1 MISSTHSKLQH
12 KICLVANWCTAGLRS
27 FQAFTSDKAPLF
39 RSCLILFVSSTNY
52 IQKVRR
58 QCCLLLPGLSGFG
71 VVGVVVLNM
80 SAHPQTAGRSTKA
93 TRTPIIANV
102 LTGAMLNMGFVVVHF
117 HFHIANPRDHKSL
130 TAFLLTI
137 QESMSCSLPFSVFVW
152 VHIFYFVVT
161 FCGLVLDLPPLWQ
174 MRQTSVKAPRCL
186 WNRTIDFFPALYS
199 MFGHETHFSVFIYK
213 DNIIKWIDVL
223 WDVAQKPINKPS
235 KAKLNSFL
243 HTHWVIVSE

>member
-1 MISSTHSKLQH
+1 MVHGWVALFSSFYLWQGTSP
-12 KICLVANWCTAGLRS
+12 LR
-27 FQAFTSDKAPLF
+27 F

-102 LTGAMLNMGFVVVHF
+102 LTGAMLNVGFVVVHF
-117 HFHIANPRDHKSL
+117 HFHITNCRDHKSL
-130 TAFLLTI
+130 SAFLLKI

-152 VHIFYFVVT
+152 VHIFLLCCHILWVGPWSSTTVADETNKCQSAQVSLKQDNRFLPCFIFNVWPWNT
-161 FCGLVLDLPPLWQ
+161 LFCVH
-174 MRQTSVKAPRCL
+174 
-186 WNRTIDFFPALYS
+186 I
-199 MFGHETHFSVFIYK
+199 
-213 DNIIKWIDVL
+213 
-223 WDVAQKPINKPS
+223 
-235 KAKLNSFL
+235 
-243 HTHWVIVSE
+243 

>member
-1 MISSTHSKLQH
+1 MFSCQLVHGWVALFSSFYLWQ
-12 KICLVANWCTAGLRS
+12 G
-27 FQAFTSDKAPLF
+27 TSPLWF

-117 HFHIANPRDHKSL
+117 HFHITNPRDHKSL

-174 MRQTSVKAPRCL
+174 MRQTNKCQSAQVSLKQDNRFLPCFIFNVWP
-186 WNRTIDFFPALYS
+186 WNTLFCVHI
-199 MFGHETHFSVFIYK
+199 
-213 DNIIKWIDVL
+213 
-223 WDVAQKPINKPS
+223 
-235 KAKLNSFL
+235 
-243 HTHWVIVSE
+243 

>member
-1 MISSTHSKLQH
+1 
-12 KICLVANWCTAGLRS
+12 
-27 FQAFTSDKAPLF
+27 
-39 RSCLILFVSSTNY
+39 
-52 IQKVRR
+52 
-58 QCCLLLPGLSGFG
+58 
-71 VVGVVVLNM
+71 
-80 SAHPQTAGRSTKA
+80 
-93 TRTPIIANV
+93 
-102 LTGAMLNMGFVVVHF
+102 MLNVGFVVVHF
-117 HFHIANPRDHKSL
+117 HFHITNCRDHKSL
-130 TAFLLTI
+130 SAFLLTI

-186 WNRTIDFFPALYS
+186 WNRTIDFFPASYS

-243 HTHWVIVSE
+243 HTHWVIVSEYFLLVFKYIHLKSNRVRLDAKKWFLKQAFRHFRHHFDVGDFDLAMPFNLTVIWWGFRICSPVV